1 MVSNERSPASAAARR
16 TARIL
21 DALAALGDRYVDEF
35 LRPHW
40 DVDRLHTD
48 WYYAFKFLLSRL
60 YFQGRRDEV
69 SEQFYNAM
77 AACLD
82 AVFEKDSDSVLDDL
96 WRCGELPQD
105 AEWTGFDAAQSRLW
119 RAFDSSMGKRRD
131 REMLLDA
138 LRYVHGLTGYNV
150 VRHSLASIDAGIVVQ
165 HRVEISSLWGAG
177 PKTSAFYL
185 RDVVF
190 LTGRRLAA
198 TDLLALQPIDT
209 WVDQVR
215 LLIDPSAPAGHDAA
229 AQWFVRHAD
238 TGYDPAKLNAG
249 AWYLGKHAFRVCLAL
264 LSTTD
269 ISKDELLR
277 LPVWGDS

>member
-1 MVSNERSPASAAARR
+1 MNGQGAPRA
-16 TARIL
+16 ARIL

-40 DVDRLHTD
+40 DVDRLQTD

-69 SEQFYNAM
+69 SEQFFNAM

-82 AVFEKDSDSVLDDL
+82 EVFNTDPDSVLDDL
-96 WRCGELPQD
+96 WRCGGLPQD
-105 AEWTGFDAAQSRLW
+105 AEWTGFEAAQSRLW
-119 RAFDSSMGKRRD
+119 QAFNAGMGKRRD
-131 REMLLDA
+131 REMVLDA
-138 LRYVHGLTGYNV
+138 LRYVQGLSEHNV

-165 HRVEISSLWGAG
+165 HRAEISALWGAG

-190 LTGRRLAA
+190 LTCRRLAA
-198 TDLLALQPIDT
+198 SDLLALQPIDT

-215 LLIDPSAPAGHDAA
+215 LLIDPSAPTGHDAA
-229 AQWFVRHAD
+229 AQWFVNHAQA
-238 TGYDPAKLNAG
+238 GYDPAKLNAG

-264 LSTTD
+264 LGTTD
-269 ISKDELLR
+269 ISKEELLR
-277 LPVWGDS
+277 LPVWDDRK